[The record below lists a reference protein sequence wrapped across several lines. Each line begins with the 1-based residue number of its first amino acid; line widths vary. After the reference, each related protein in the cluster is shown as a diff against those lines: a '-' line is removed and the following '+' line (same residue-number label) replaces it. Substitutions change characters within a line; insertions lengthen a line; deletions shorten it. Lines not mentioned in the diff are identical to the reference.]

1 MPRKA
6 AGYANCSCQK
16 GSWMLLS
23 RVQSRI
29 RLQTKRLWP
38 GSKGSSPPDCG
49 IMQQCQSSL
58 DSAGENAQGEE
69 RCSTSQRITQK
80 PAQRLQKGAWRAGGA
95 LRCSS
100 QSATGQMAAAGL
112 LAPDEDISTSVL
124 AGLPIGYDILATRPG
139 DERHE
144 AGSGHAARQAA
155 HGGAANICYS
165 AVG

>member
-1 MPRKA
+1 MPRGA

-16 GSWMLLS
+16 GSGMLLC

-38 GSKGSSPPDCG
+38 GSEGSSPPDCG
-49 IMQQCQSSL
+49 IMRQYQSSL
-58 DSAGENAQGEE
+58 NSAKDNVQGEE
-69 RCSTSQRITQK
+69 RCSTYPTQK
-80 PAQRLQKGAWRAGGA
+80 PAQRLQNGAWRAGGA
-95 LRCSS
+95 LRCSC

-112 LAPDEDISTSVL
+112 LAPDEEIFTSVL
-124 AGLPIGYDILATRPG
+124 AGLPTEYDILATRSG

-144 AGSGHAARQAA
+144 AGSGHAARQAF